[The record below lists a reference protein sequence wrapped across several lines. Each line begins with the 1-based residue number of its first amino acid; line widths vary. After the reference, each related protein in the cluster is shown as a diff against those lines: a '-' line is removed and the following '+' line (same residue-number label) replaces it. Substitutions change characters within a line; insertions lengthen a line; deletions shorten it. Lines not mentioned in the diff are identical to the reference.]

1 MSFFFWKAVMNMETK
16 KNSKIFHPF
25 LIAFFPI
32 MAIYSVNIGL
42 IQLEQFIFP
51 TILIVGSALLFFL
64 CLKYILKNGKKAA
77 LIVTLAFII
86 FFSFGHVYN
95 MLNQVSIGDTDLGS
109 NRTLLPI
116 FVISF
121 GIGSF
126 LIIRTKR
133 TLDNATS
140 IVNTISIAFIAVIVV
155 MVGIEMFGCDECL
168 IQQDSS
174 WEFDF
179 NSTEKTDFSSYFQ
192 DHTFSIPK
200 HTSPPNVYYIILD
213 GYPRNDILEK
223 HVSFDNSKFT
233 NFLKQRGF
241 HVAENSHSNYSLS
254 STSISSTMNMNYI
267 NFLADELGEDSR
279 SYDPLL
285 GKDFGLYADNQVIK
299 NFKLMGYKVAKIGSV
314 PMYLHEIPLAD
325 TSLCY
330 KSIHLM
336 DNRLFDTVGRTS
348 MIGYLIERWSEDLQR
363 QIILCAFE
371 ELPKISSYY
380 EEPVFVWSHIMIPHF
395 PLIFGANGEPITP
408 GSSLLV
414 MNNPE
419 FTDSSWNIKQQFLQ
433 QLQFTNK
440 KSIKLIDEILEKEEQ
455 SIIIIQ
461 SDHGSGFDT
470 NLQDPT
476 YADVVQKLSNLNAIY
491 FPNEKHREMLTD
503 DRSNVNTFRTVFNT
517 YFGSDYDM
525 LEDRTHWNISYKKP
539 FWLKDVTSILLN

>member
-1 MSFFFWKAVMNMETK
+1 MNMEIK

-95 MLNQVSIGDTDLGS
+95 ILNQVSIGDTDLGS

-140 IVNTISIAFIAVIVV
+140 IVNTISVVFITVIIA
-155 MVGIEMFGCDECL
+155 MVGIEAFGCDECL
-168 IQQDSS
+168 IQQTYSLGIFSNQIMDSPLYFEEHS
-174 WEFDF
+174 
-179 NSTEKTDFSSYFQ
+179 FSVSES
-192 DHTFSIPK
+192 DSL
-200 HTSPPNVYYIILD
+200 PNVYYIILD
-213 GYPRNDILEK
+213 GYPRNDVLKK
-223 HVSFDNSKFT
+223 HLDFDNSEFID
-233 NFLKQRGF
+233 FLKQREF
-241 HVAENSHSNYSLS
+241 YVAENSYSNYSLS
-254 STSISSTMNMNYI
+254 STSIPATMNMNYI
-267 NFLADELGEDSR
+267 NFLTDELGEDSR

-299 NFKLMGYKVAKIGSV
+299 NFKSMGYKVAKIGSV

-325 TSLCY
+325 LSLCY

-336 DNRLFDTVGRTS
+336 DNRLFDTVARTS
-348 MIGYLIERWSEDLQR
+348 MVGYFIERWSEDLQR

-380 EEPVFVWSHIMIPHF
+380 EEPVFVWSHIMLPHF
-395 PLIFGANGEPITP
+395 PLIFGADGEPITP
-408 GSSLLV
+408 GESLLV
-414 MNNPE
+414 MNNPHVFE
-419 FTDSSWNIKQQFLQ
+419 GTDSSWNIKQQFLQ

-440 KSIKLIDEILEKEEQ
+440 KSMELVNKILENEKQ

-461 SDHGSGFDT
+461 SDHGSAFDVD
-470 NLQDPT
+470 LDDPT
-476 YADVVQKLSNLNAIY
+476 DDDVHQRLSNINAIY
-491 FPNEKHREMLTD
+491 FPDEKPREILTND
-503 DRSNVNTFRTVFNT
+503 QTNVNTFRIVFNS
-517 YFGSDYDM
+517 YFGSDYDI
-525 LEDRTHWNISYKKP
+525 LEDRIYWNLSFKKP
-539 FWLKDVTSILLN
+539 FWFKDVTSILLN

>member
-1 MSFFFWKAVMNMETK
+1 MEIK

-32 MAIYSVNIGL
+32 IAVYSVNIGL

-51 TILIVGSALLFFL
+51 TLIIVGGAFLFFL
-64 CLKYILKNGKKAA
+64 CLKYVLKNAKKAA

-109 NRTLLPI
+109 NRILLPI

-126 LIIRTKR
+126 LIVRTKR

-140 IVNTISIAFIAVIVV
+140 IVNTISVVFITVIIA
-155 MVGIEMFGCDECL
+155 MVGIEAFGCDECL
-168 IQQDSS
+168 IQQTYSLGIFSNQIMDSPLYFEEHS
-174 WEFDF
+174 
-179 NSTEKTDFSSYFQ
+179 FSVSES
-192 DHTFSIPK
+192 DSL
-200 HTSPPNVYYIILD
+200 PNVYYIILD
-213 GYPRNDILEK
+213 GYPRNDVLKK
-223 HVSFDNSKFT
+223 HLDFDNNEFI
-233 NFLKQRGF
+233 NFLKQREF
-241 HVAENSHSNYSLS
+241 YVAENSYSNYSLS
-254 STSISSTMNMNYI
+254 STSIPATMNMNYI
-267 NFLADELGEDSR
+267 NFLTDELGEDSR

-299 NFKLMGYKVAKIGSV
+299 NFKSMGYKVAKIGSV

-325 TSLCY
+325 LSLCY

-336 DNRLFDTVGRTS
+336 DNRLFDTVARTS
-348 MIGYLIERWSEDLQR
+348 MIGYFIERWSEDLQR

-380 EEPVFVWSHIMIPHF
+380 EEPVFVWSHIMLPHF

-408 GSSLLV
+408 GESLLV
-414 MNNPE
+414 MNNPHVFE
-419 FTDSSWNIKQQFLQ
+419 GTDSSWNIKQQFLQ
-433 QLQFTNK
+433 QLQFANK
-440 KSIKLIDEILEKEEQ
+440 KSIKLIDKILENEKQ

-461 SDHGSGFDT
+461 SDHGSAFDV
-470 NLQDPT
+470 NLHDPT
-476 YADVVQKLSNLNAIY
+476 DDDVHQRLSNINAIY
-491 FPNEKHREMLTD
+491 FPDEKPREILMNDPT
-503 DRSNVNTFRTVFNT
+503 NVNTFRIVFNS
-517 YFGSDYDM
+517 YFGSDYDI
-525 LEDRTHWNISYKKP
+525 LEDKIYWNLSFKKP
-539 FWLKDVTSILLN
+539 FWFKDVTSVLLN

>member
-1 MSFFFWKAVMNMETK
+1 METK

-32 MAIYSVNIGL
+32 IAVYSVNIGL

-51 TILIVGSALLFFL
+51 TLIIVGSAFLFFL
-64 CLKYILKNGKKAA
+64 CLKYVLKNAKKAA

-95 MLNQVSIGDTDLGS
+95 MLNQVSIDDTDLGS
-109 NRTLLPI
+109 NKILLPI

-140 IVNTISIAFIAVIVV
+140 IINTISIVFIAVIAA
-155 MVGIEMFGCDECL
+155 MVGIETFGCDECL
-168 IQQDSS
+168 IQQTYSLGIFSDEIIDSPFYFEDHS
-174 WEFDF
+174 
-179 NSTEKTDFSSYFQ
+179 FSVSES
-192 DHTFSIPK
+192 DSL
-200 HTSPPNVYYIILD
+200 PNVYYIILD
-213 GYPRNDILEK
+213 GYPRNDILKK
-223 HVSFDNSKFT
+223 HLNFDNNEFI
-233 NFLKQRGF
+233 NFLEQRGF
-241 HVAENSHSNYSLS
+241 YVAENSHSNYSLS

-299 NFKLMGYKVAKIGSV
+299 SFKSMGYKVAKIGSV
-314 PMYLHEIPLAD
+314 PMYLHEMPLVD
-325 TSLCY
+325 LSLCY

-348 MIGYLIERWSEDLQR
+348 MIGYLIERWSEDMQR

-380 EEPVFVWSHIMIPHF
+380 EEPIFAWSHIMIPHF
-395 PLIFGANGEPITP
+395 PLIFGADGESITP

-419 FTDSSWNIKQQFLQ
+419 LTDSSWNIKQQFLQ

-440 KSIKLIDEILEKEEQ
+440 KSIKLIDKILEKEEQ

-461 SDHGSGFDT
+461 SDHGSGFDI

-476 YADVVQKLSNLNAIY
+476 DDNVAQKLSNLSAIY
-491 FPNEKHREMLTD
+491 FPDEKHREMLVD
-503 DRSNVNTFRTVFNT
+503 DPTNVNTFRIVFNSQ
-517 YFGSDYDM
+517 FGSDYEM
-525 LEDRTHWNISYKKP
+525 LEDRIYWGLHYKKP
-539 FWLKDVTSILLN
+539 YWFKDVTSILLN